1 MLRHV
6 YKLLAGGILAGHLV
20 SSLGITLREEKRRP
34 ILEDGVGGGEGW
46 ELRVEGGRRRDI
58 VTVATSL
65 GY

>member
-6 YKLLAGGILAGHLV
+6 YKLLAGGILAGHV

-34 ILEDGVGGGEGW
+34 ILEDGIGGGEGW
-46 ELRVEGGRRRDI
+46 ELGVEGGRRRDI

-65 GY
+65 RY